1 MFDSLRKTS
10 RNRLGG
16 ALRILVGF
24 VFFMAG
30 ILKVV
35 VPSLGEAFAG
45 QLVAANIP
53 LHGAVLYTFPVIE
66 MVLGILLL
74 VGFHARIAASVAAAS
89 MIVAT
94 YVHIAIDDPSL
105 FPLQPVEPIGP
116 LMEHRPK
123 GICAQLTLLMSDSG
137 RFAPVSAGYQL
148 GPLRSEN
155 GSLRWLEKRCSDRR
169 KPARSGT

>member
-1 MFDSLRKTS
+1 MAIFEGLRETSLDKV
-10 RNRLGG
+10 GG
-16 ALRILVGF
+16 ALRILIGLI
-24 VFFMAG
+24 FFLAG
-30 ILKVV
+30 VLKVI

-116 LMEHRPK
+116 LV
-123 GICAQLTLLMSDSG
+123 LLAMLIYTVIRG
-137 RFAPVSAGYQL
+137 AGAWSIDL
-148 GPLRSEN
+148 KESVRG
-155 GSLRWLEKRCSDRR
+155 
-169 KPARSGT
+169 